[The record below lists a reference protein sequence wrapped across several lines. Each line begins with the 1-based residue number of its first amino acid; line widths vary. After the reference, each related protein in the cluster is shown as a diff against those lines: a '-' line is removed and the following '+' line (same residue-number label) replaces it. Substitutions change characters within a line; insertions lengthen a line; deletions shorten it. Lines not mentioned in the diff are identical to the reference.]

1 MEYNEVLNKI
11 VDIIKQSNEIEKEYN
26 LKKLEVQ
33 DDFAYIIGFKIH
45 KDLAKEFRNLLN
57 EESKLFVSQLSSEE
71 SRELSQKIIDLN
83 TGISPLLVDNNPDVV
98 RNRLSFTR
106 ELSRE
111 QYKRITNFMYESKI
125 TSVPKK
131 ESITI
136 DTTNLKNEEV
146 NKKLNCDYKE
156 LVFLGMCGEL
166 TLNMISELKHLLN
179 DEEYYN
185 LLNTLYHYK
194 IFSKEELLKA
204 RDEGITNLKVINDID
219 ELVAFLAIRK
229 DLNIKALKGLIPVIG
244 VTNYHYLIDQ
254 LFKYNAIDFD
264 VYREYLEDFKFIES
278 DLKR

>member
-264 VYREYLEDFKFIES
+264 VYREYLEDFKFI
-278 DLKR
+278 